1 MKLIYLEWGY
11 TYEKEIEK
19 ALIEKEVE
27 IYTYQIPEMSGF
39 EVYSFQEK
47 QQKDAL
53 QRIIEQEK
61 PDGIFSINFL
71 AGISDFCQQNGIA
84 YYAWVLQLPNMDLL
98 STAIYNSCN
107 RVAIC
112 DSYLVERLRRQ
123 NIENIFFLPDAVAE
137 CRWVRGERVRGC
149 SYVGTIPPI
158 YKDTPFGTY
167 SRGLSENT
175 MGYLSGLLQ
184 CQRVLYG
191 ATMLEDILMGS
202 AATEMMERYLAVDH
216 LIPQFHKLYLAETYL
231 APEATRQEQIILLQN
246 LGISVNLGAFIDGE
260 FPDCQGQ
267 KHAYPQTVQ
276 ERQDIYGS
284 SIINMVQA
292 HRSYHDAIPHQALE
306 IMASGNFM
314 FSNYQKDYG
323 YFFCQGEDIV
333 CYGDSV
339 ERAQLF
345 NQYGQD
351 KQLRERVIEAGFE
364 KVRAGHTYA
373 HRVDFWRTIWE
384 KI

>member
-123 NIENIFFLPDAVAE
+123 NIENIFFPVI
-137 CRWVRGERVRGC
+137 R
-149 SYVGTIPPI
+149 T
-158 YKDTPFGTY
+158 K
-167 SRGLSENT
+167 
-175 MGYLSGLLQ
+175 
-184 CQRVLYG
+184 
-191 ATMLEDILMGS
+191 
-202 AATEMMERYLAVDH
+202 
-216 LIPQFHKLYLAETYL
+216 
-231 APEATRQEQIILLQN
+231 
-246 LGISVNLGAFIDGE
+246 
-260 FPDCQGQ
+260 
-267 KHAYPQTVQ
+267 TV
-276 ERQDIYGS
+276 
-284 SIINMVQA
+284 
-292 HRSYHDAIPHQALE
+292 
-306 IMASGNFM
+306 
-314 FSNYQKDYG
+314 
-323 YFFCQGEDIV
+323 
-333 CYGDSV
+333 
-339 ERAQLF
+339 
-345 NQYGQD
+345 
-351 KQLRERVIEAGFE
+351 
-364 KVRAGHTYA
+364 
-373 HRVDFWRTIWE
+373 
-384 KI
+384 